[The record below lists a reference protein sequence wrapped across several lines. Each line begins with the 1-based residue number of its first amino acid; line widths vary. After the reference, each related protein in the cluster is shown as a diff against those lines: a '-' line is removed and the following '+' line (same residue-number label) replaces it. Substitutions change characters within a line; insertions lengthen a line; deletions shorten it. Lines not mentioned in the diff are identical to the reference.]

1 MLFREDLQEEY
12 DSFDEGVFCRSRSWL
27 LLSYIISTAYIV

>member
-1 MLFREDLQEEY
+1 MLSREDLLEEY

-27 LLSYIISTAYIV
+27 LLSYIISTASIV